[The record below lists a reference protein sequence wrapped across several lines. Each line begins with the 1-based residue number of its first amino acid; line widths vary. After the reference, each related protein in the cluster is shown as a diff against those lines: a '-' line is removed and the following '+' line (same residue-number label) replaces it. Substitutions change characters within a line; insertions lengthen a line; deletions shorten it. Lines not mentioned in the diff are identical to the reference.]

1 MRSRHSAL
9 SPLLR
14 SIAAVVLSLWVAAL
28 TLCGSHCSLGTGH
41 CDSEQGSYHD
51 SVQADSHHEDGDSSD
66 SSEHDT
72 TKASASCLI
81 LKSVLPHSEVVSF
94 VQPDL
99 NLLSELSSIGFDFDA
114 SFFKCASSFLRQP
127 RPHDWVLKPEVCLG
141 PAHRSNAPPVSSL
154 A

>member
-28 TLCGSHCSLGTGH
+28 TLCGAHCSLGTNH
-41 CDSEQGSYHD
+41 CGSEQGSCHD

-66 SSEHDT
+66 SSEHD

-99 NLLSELSSIGFDFDA
+99 NLLSALASITFAFDVSSI
-114 SFFKCASSFLRQP
+114 KCASLFLRQA
-127 RPHDWVLKPEVCLG
+127 RLGEWVFTPEVCLG
-141 PAHRSNAPPVSSL
+141 PAFRSLAPPNSSL
-154 A
+154 T